1 MCQLE
6 QILTNIYNMNE
17 MSKTKMMT
25 FYVEGPDWEQNVS
38 LDPTLFDDER
48 SQLFEAA
55 SLAIEKQ
62 MKIPLE
68 DDEDFN
74 LGALLLV
81 RKSKTAK
88 KEAMVNA
95 YICLVNVGQ
104 YQLAE
109 ELRANFKKETGND
122 LASDKTGYEV

>member
-1 MCQLE
+1 
-6 QILTNIYNMNE
+6 MNE

-25 FYVEGPDWEQNVS
+25 FHVEGPNWEQNVS
-38 LDPTLFDDER
+38 LDPNVFDDER

-68 DDEDFN
+68 DDEEFL
-74 LGALLLV
+74 LGALLIV

-88 KEAMVNA
+88 KEALVSA
-95 YICLVNVGQ
+95 YLCLVNVGQ
-104 YQLAE
+104 YQMAE
-109 ELRANFKKETGND
+109 QLRANFKKETGDD
-122 LASDKTGYEV
+122 LASDKEYNA